1 MQTGMAHATV
11 NLSHIGYT
19 HDATRVSHDHS
30 EIPASALPVC
40 VELLAPKRLL
50 DQFIREQAS
59 HLKNT
64 TLVLVDGVHIS
75 DLFRAESEETIE
87 KHPHSVEHLRGV
99 DDTELQV
106 VAMGDGIPE
115 YLPSCFKCALCQV
128 RRAASLNPLDRRH
141 QLRNFDF
148 SDGARPQLGVHIR
161 VQAPACG
168 IYVVGDSFQRS
179 SETATFALPS
189 ERNWG

>member
-1 MQTGMAHATV
+1 MQTGIAHAAV

-19 HDATRVSHDHS
+19 RDATRVSHDHS
-30 EIPASALPVC
+30 EIPVSALPVC

-75 DLFRAESEETIE
+75 DLFLAEIEETIE
-87 KHPHSVEHLRGV
+87 RHPHSVEYVRGI

-106 VAMGDGIPE
+106 EHVDAEDEAEDRAIDGDYDPE
-115 YLPSCFKCALCQV
+115 SIE
-128 RRAASLNPLDRRH
+128 SGE
-141 QLRNFDF
+141 
-148 SDGARPQLGVHIR
+148 GAIGV
-161 VQAPACG
+161 
-168 IYVVGDSFQRS
+168 
-179 SETATFALPS
+179 
-189 ERNWG
+189 ER